1 MNKRNCP
8 VCDWAE
14 AVVIMRFTP
23 ELLSE
28 INLTY
33 RLEVFKEALKGKEE
47 FLTYSK
53 CRNCGMVY
61 CENVW
66 DDETLRKVYSDTI
79 DHARSKEGI
88 LLINKR
94 ASLARIWTNILRTL
108 KLLGTEK
115 LGDLKI
121 IDYGC
126 GWGDFL
132 DTAQGYGVNVIGYDT
147 DSKKTALAKERGHT
161 IVEDID
167 ELKSFGPVDV
177 VVMFSVLEHLQDVK
191 CSLNLVKELLKP
203 GGLFIFSVMDYRS
216 VYIKKNVNWL
226 KKNLPALT
234 KNFNPV
240 EHVNLYDYKSV
251 MRTVKKYNFD
261 FVASD
266 NVLCLTDFYKM
277 RNSMGAVR
285 FFNWV
290 EWLSTKIIVWAE
302 LSITAYVVNKE

>member
-1 MNKRNCP
+1 
-8 VCDWAE
+8 
-14 AVVIMRFTP
+14 MRFTP

-28 INLTY
+28 INATY
-33 RLEVFKEALKGKEE
+33 CSELFKEAVKRKEE

-66 DDETLRKVYSDTI
+66 DDDTLHKVYSDTI
-79 DHARSKEGI
+79 GHAKSKDKI

-115 LGDLKI
+115 LGNLKI
-121 IDYGC
+121 IDFGC

-132 DTAQGYGVNVIGYDT
+132 DTANGHGVSVIGYDE
-147 DSKKTALAKERGHT
+147 DSKKTALAKERGHK
-161 IVEDID
+161 IVEDVD

-191 CSLNLVKELLKP
+191 YSLNLVKELLKP
-203 GGLFIFSVMDYRS
+203 GGLFVFSVMDYRS
-216 VYIKKNVNWL
+216 IYIKKNVKRL
-226 KKNLPALT
+226 KNNLPALT
-234 KNFNPV
+234 KDLNPV
-240 EHVNLYDYKSV
+240 EHVNLYSYKAV

-261 FVASD
+261 FLSSD

-277 RNSMGAVR
+277 RNNMRAVK

-290 EWLSTKIIVWAE
+290 EWLSTKVIVWAE
-302 LSITAYVVNKE
+302 LAVTSYVVNKE

>member
-8 VCDWAE
+8 VCDGSEAE
-14 AVVIMRFTP
+14 VIMRFTP
-23 ELLSE
+23 ELLFEMNPNYSF
-28 INLTY
+28 
-33 RLEVFKEALKGKEE
+33 EVLKDAVRGKEE

-61 CENVW
+61 CENIW
-66 DDETLRKVYSDTI
+66 DDNTLGKVYVDAI
-79 DHARSKEGI
+79 DHAKSKDGI

-108 KLLGTEK
+108 KLSGKEK

-126 GWGDFL
+126 GWGDFM
-132 DTAQGYGVNVIGYDT
+132 DTANGYGVSVIGYDT
-147 DSKKTALAKERGHT
+147 DSKKTELAQERGHK
-161 IVEDID
+161 IIEDID

-191 CSLNLVKELLKP
+191 NSLNLVKELLKP
-203 GGLFIFSVMDYRS
+203 EGLFVFSVMDYRS
-216 VYIKKNVNWL
+216 VYIKKNVNRL
-226 KKNLPALT
+226 RKNLPALT

-240 EHVNLYDYKSV
+240 EHVNLYSYKAV

-261 FVASD
+261 FLCSD

-290 EWLSTKIIVWAE
+290 EWLSTKVIVWAKLE
-302 LSITAYVVNKE
+302 MTSYVVNKE